1 MTLIQRSTLVDAP
14 SSAKVEKYNLSI
26 NGKVNTND
34 VVVDKKADALYN
46 AIYKN
51 YTELNKY
58 FQAIAKEY
66 KNCASKSVK
75 GEKLVAS
82 LKKVAKNCENQG
94 KYCLN
99 RQKNLKTFYPKAITE
114 KNTNELNGAIDGLQA
129 DSKNLNANYDTLN
142 KNYTELQNETA
153 TLKTNYNDLQGSY
166 NSLHESY
173 ANLNNNYNEV
183 SKQLKEL
190 QSLVDSLSRNSK

>member
-1 MTLIQRSTLVDAP
+1 MALIQRSTLVDAP
-14 SSAKVEKYNLSI
+14 TNTKVEKNILTM
-26 NGKVNTND
+26 NGKVNTNE

-58 FQAIAKEY
+58 FQAIAAEY
-66 KNCASKSVK
+66 RNCANKSVK
-75 GEKLVAS
+75 GQKLVAS

-99 RQKNLKTFYPKAITE
+99 RQKNLKTLYTKAVTE
-114 KNTNELNGAIDGLQA
+114 KNTNELNNAIDSLQA
-129 DSKNLNANYDTLN
+129 DN
-142 KNYTELQNETA
+142 KDLSSNYTTLQNDTNA
-153 TLKTNYNDLQGSY
+153 LKTSYNDLQGSY

-173 ANLNNNYNEV
+173 TNLTNNYNEV
-183 SKQLKEL
+183 SEQLKKL
-190 QSLVDSLSRNSK
+190 QDVVDSLSRNSK